1 MIQCTKCKDFKLVSG
16 FAKDTTKRNG
26 LKSWCKDCVNSK
38 RKEHYY
44 ANQEHNIARS
54 KEYKQNNVDKVK
66 ASNRNTKLKRAYG
79 ITQEQFL
86 EMSIKQEH
94 KCACCGRE
102 TKLVVDH
109 CHTTGAVRE
118 LLCNNCNTALGLL
131 NEDNTIIQSLSNYI
145 RKYNGN
151 ISLRPNREF
160 SRL

>member
-1 MIQCTKCKDFKLVSG
+1 MIQCTKCKNFKLADG
-16 FAKDTTKRNG
+16 FAKDSKKING
-26 LKSWCKDCVNSK
+26 LTSQCKHCRNTQ
-38 RKEHYY
+38 RKQHYY
-44 ANQEHNIARS
+44 QNYEHSLQRV
-54 KEYKQNNVDKVK
+54 KTYRKNNVDKVK

-79 ITQEQFL
+79 ITQEQFF

-109 CHTTGAVRE
+109 CHTTGKVRE

-145 RKYNGN
+145 RKHHGN
-151 ISLRPNREF
+151 I
-160 SRL
+160 